1 MIYTLLNGIL
11 LTHGYLLKQVLIPK
25 NYFDDYTRIKRTH
38 LWRMNVNG
46 GYWDIKDVPLD
57 LKECVHTDK
66 VFEVGDWLWY
76 YGTNFLEFQF
86 VLWNVVEVVDYFEVD
101 IPLEL
106 VANVHVASMLVTVGF
121 SLVKIVSV
129 GVLGV

>member
-1 MIYTLLNGIL
+1 
-11 LTHGYLLKQVLIPK
+11 
-25 NYFDDYTRIKRTH
+25 
-38 LWRMNVNG
+38 
-46 GYWDIKDVPLD
+46 
-57 LKECVHTDK
+57 
-66 VFEVGDWLWY
+66 
-76 YGTNFLEFQF
+76 
-86 VLWNVVEVVDYFEVD
+86 VVDYFDVE